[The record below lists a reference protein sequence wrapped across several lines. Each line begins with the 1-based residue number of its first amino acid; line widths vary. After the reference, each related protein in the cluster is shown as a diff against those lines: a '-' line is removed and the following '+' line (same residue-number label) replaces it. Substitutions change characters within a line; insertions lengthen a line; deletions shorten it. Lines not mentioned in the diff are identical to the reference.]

1 MIGSRN
7 SVYFLVFACGRLPCA
22 LSAQAPTIKREC
34 TRRVRS
40 SRIKAMLDNFL
51 QILPEVIFDAAEK
64 LGGRC
69 TGRFY
74 TLNALENRVYDI
86 EMEEG
91 PQVII
96 KFYRPGRWS
105 RATIQAEHDFL
116 KALEESEIPVVCPLT
131 DDKGQSIFEISEV
144 MFTIFPKRPGR
155 LEPELTTEQLTRLG
169 RFMARL
175 HNVGATV
182 KAAPRLR
189 LDPQTYGRDP
199 LKFLKDG
206 NFVPMELASRF
217 ETIVTQICD
226 AITPRF
232 EDVKYVLLHGDCH
245 SGNILWNRDDPYFI
259 DFDDMLYAP
268 PVQDIWML
276 TGGDDDYG
284 KEQRHILLDAYEQI
298 RTFDMKTMQII
309 EPLRALRM
317 IHFSAW
323 IARRWEDSAFK
334 VAFPA
339 FGTEHYWQ
347 EQIEGLALQLEK
359 VQYHTT
365 DL

>member
-1 MIGSRN
+1 
-7 SVYFLVFACGRLPCA
+7 
-22 LSAQAPTIKREC
+22 
-34 TRRVRS
+34 
-40 SRIKAMLDNFL
+40 MLDNFL

-74 TLNALENRVYDI
+74 ALHALENRVYDI
-86 EMEEG
+86 EMEKG
-91 PQVII
+91 PHVII

-116 KALEESEIPVVCPLT
+116 KALEASEIPVVCPLT
-131 DDKGQSIFEISEV
+131 DDRGQSIFEINEV
-144 MFTIFPKRPGR
+144 MFTLFPKRPGR
-155 LEPELTTEQLTRLG
+155 LEAELTTEQLKRLG

-189 LDPQTYGRDP
+189 LDPETYGRAP

-232 EDVKYVLLHGDCH
+232 EDAKYVLLHGDCH
-245 SGNILWNRDDPYFI
+245 SGNILWDRDDPYFI

-284 KEQRHILLDAYEQI
+284 KERRDILLEAYEQI
-298 RTFDMKTMQII
+298 RTFDMTTMPLI

-334 VAFPA
+334 MAFPD

-347 EQIEGLALQLEK
+347 EQIEALVLQLEK
-359 VQYHTT
+359 VQYDTT
-365 DL
+365 DLYR

>member
-1 MIGSRN
+1 
-7 SVYFLVFACGRLPCA
+7 
-22 LSAQAPTIKREC
+22 
-34 TRRVRS
+34 
-40 SRIKAMLDNFL
+40 MLDNFL

-74 TLNALENRVYDI
+74 ALNAMENRVYDI

-91 PQVII
+91 PHVVI
-96 KFYRPGRWS
+96 KFYRPGRWN

-116 KALEESEIPVVCPLT
+116 KLLEENEIPVVCPLT
-131 DDKGQSIFEISEV
+131 DDNGQSIFEINQV

-155 LEPELTTEQLTRLG
+155 LEPELNKEQLTRLG

-175 HNVGATV
+175 HNVGATI
-182 KAAPRLR
+182 KDAPRLR

-199 LKFLKDG
+199 LMFLLDG
-206 NFVPMELASRF
+206 NFIPLQLASRF

-232 EDVKYVLLHGDCH
+232 ADVKYVLLHGDCH
-245 SGNILWNRDDPYFI
+245 SGNILWDRDAPYFI

-284 KEQRHILLDAYEQI
+284 KERREILLEAYEQI
-298 RTFDMKTMQII
+298 RTFNMTTLHLI

-323 IARRWEDSAFK
+323 IACRWEDSAFK
-334 VAFPA
+334 LGFPA
-339 FGTEHYWQ
+339 FGTERYWQ
-347 EQIEGLALQLEK
+347 EQIEALALQLEK
-359 VQYHTT
+359 IQYQPA
-365 DL
+365 DLYS

>member
-1 MIGSRN
+1 
-7 SVYFLVFACGRLPCA
+7 
-22 LSAQAPTIKREC
+22 
-34 TRRVRS
+34 
-40 SRIKAMLDNFL
+40 MLNNFL
-51 QILPEVIFDAAEK
+51 QIVPEVIFDAAET

-74 TLNALENRVYDI
+74 SLNALENRVYDI

-91 PQVII
+91 PHLVI

-116 KALEESEIPVVCPLT
+116 KTLDESEIPVVCPLT
-131 DDKGQSIFEISEV
+131 DDRGQSIFEITGV
-144 MFTIFPKRPGR
+144 MFAIFPKRPGR
-155 LEPELTTEQLTRLG
+155 LEPELSKEQLTRLG
-169 RFMARL
+169 RFLARL
-175 HNVGATV
+175 HNVGASV

-189 LDPQTYGRDP
+189 LDPQTYGRGP
-199 LKFLKDG
+199 LKFLEDG
-206 NFVPMELASRF
+206 HFVPMELASRF
-217 ETIVTQICD
+217 ETIASQICA
-226 AITPRF
+226 AIASRF
-232 EDVKYVLLHGDCH
+232 DGANYILLHGDCH

-284 KEQRHILLDAYEQI
+284 KERRRILLEAYEQI
-298 RTFDMKTMQII
+298 RRFDMKTLQLI

-323 IARRWEDSAFK
+323 IARRWKDSAFK
-334 VAFPA
+334 MAFPD

-347 EQIEGLALQLEK
+347 EQIETLALQLEK
-359 VQYHTT
+359 VQYLTT
-365 DL
+365 DLYD

>member
-1 MIGSRN
+1 MT
-7 SVYFLVFACGRLPCA
+7 V
-22 LSAQAPTIKREC
+22 
-34 TRRVRS
+34 
-40 SRIKAMLDNFL
+40 MLDNFL

-74 TLNALENRVYDI
+74 ALNALENRVYDI

-91 PQVII
+91 PHVII

-116 KALEESEIPVVCPLT
+116 KALEQNEIPVVCPLT
-131 DDKGQSIFEISEV
+131 DDKGQSIFEINDV

-155 LEPELTTEQLTRLG
+155 LEPELNPEQLTRLG
-169 RFMARL
+169 RFLARL
-175 HNVGATV
+175 HNVGATA
-182 KAAPRLR
+182 KGAPRLR
-189 LDPQTYGRDP
+189 LDPQTYGREP
-199 LKFLKDG
+199 LKFLIDG
-206 NFVPMELASRF
+206 NFVPLQLASRF
-217 ETIVTQICD
+217 ATIVTTLCGTISSH
-226 AITPRF
+226 F
-232 EDVKYVLLHGDCH
+232 EGVEYILLHGDCH
-245 SGNILWNRDDPYFI
+245 SGNILWNRDAPYII

-284 KEQRHILLDAYEQI
+284 KERRQILLEAYGEF
-298 RTFDMKTMQII
+298 RTFDLATMKLI

-323 IARRWEDSAFK
+323 IARRWQDGAFK
-334 VAFPA
+334 LAFPA
-339 FGTEHYWQ
+339 FGTERYWE
-347 EQIEGLALQLEK
+347 EQIETLALQLEK
-359 VQYHTT
+359 VQTQSSDRYR
-365 DL
+365 